1 MSESVVSR
9 EAGSSLGRVTDT
21 VELAQW
27 RGHQEAMSARLEQI
41 AEVER
46 QIATLQADQLQLTAS
61 FLTDRLAFD
70 QAHGFASDQ
79 AQYRGMVAEVA
90 IAKRVSVITAGSFL
104 NDAWSLT
111 TRHPHTMAALRAGRI
126 SLPAARAVT
135 HETCVLDDN
144 ALLALADQV
153 IAADAQDVLPGK
165 VRALAET
172 RVAQIDPDAAIRRR
186 VREHADQHLQLHPAG
201 SGMAWLN
208 AYLPAEHAVAAYNAV
223 HEHARSR
230 YAAGD
235 RNDATSTVSQLM
247 CDTLVQ
253 RLTGTTTDAIPAHV
267 NVIMTDTTLLGLGN
281 DPAHLIGAGPLDAAT
296 ARTLATSST
305 AWLRRFL
312 TDPVDGSLT
321 HGDSRRRRFDG
332 TLRDLIIAR
341 DQHCRGIQC
350 ASPIRDIDHINP
362 HACGGPTTQANGQ
375 GVSGNCHT
383 TREDPR
389 MHVHQDPTTT
399 VITWTTPS
407 GLTYNTL
414 PPPAHTPGL
423 TRRQRNLRKQLLH
436 PPPSTLEQHLTRE
449 LITHLRT
456 TRRRC

>member
-144 ALLALADQV
+144 ALLAL
-153 IAADAQDVLPGK
+153 
-165 VRALAET
+165 
-172 RVAQIDPDAAIRRR
+172 
-186 VREHADQHLQLHPAG
+186 
-201 SGMAWLN
+201 
-208 AYLPAEHAVAAYNAV
+208 
-223 HEHARSR
+223 
-230 YAAGD
+230 
-235 RNDATSTVSQLM
+235 
-247 CDTLVQ
+247 
-253 RLTGTTTDAIPAHV
+253 
-267 NVIMTDTTLLGLGN
+267 
-281 DPAHLIGAGPLDAAT
+281 
-296 ARTLATSST
+296 
-305 AWLRRFL
+305 
-312 TDPVDGSLT
+312 
-321 HGDSRRRRFDG
+321 
-332 TLRDLIIAR
+332 
-341 DQHCRGIQC
+341 
-350 ASPIRDIDHINP
+350 
-362 HACGGPTTQANGQ
+362 
-375 GVSGNCHT
+375 
-383 TREDPR
+383 
-389 MHVHQDPTTT
+389 
-399 VITWTTPS
+399 
-407 GLTYNTL
+407 
-414 PPPAHTPGL
+414 
-423 TRRQRNLRKQLLH
+423 
-436 PPPSTLEQHLTRE
+436 
-449 LITHLRT
+449 
-456 TRRRC
+456 